1 MNAMAGAT
9 LVRTT
14 LTGVRPLGVRGEPL
28 HHAQAQLRAVVRRRL
43 GDRHFHLLA
52 EPQPHELGGRI
63 DWYSEVD
70 GTVRPLAS
78 LPEAERDATRADIDA
93 LLADIDRV
101 GQSLEAGPT
110 EDGKL
115 AGKSLRLAARRP
127 SDDYLF
133 LVGEQPVVVCWG
145 YDTEAAGAVL
155 PSAFVPTTVAA
166 AAPAAMTAAP
176 ASQPF
181 APMAVGPAG
190 AAVLV
195 RERFPWLFWLL
206 AALLAIVALM
216 LASYLLRQC
225 MPVPPDVT
233 VSRLPPEAPPPAQP
247 APPDPTIGLQ
257 GDLERAR
264 DEDGKLRATL
274 ASLRDEF
281 ARRYA
286 QCKAPEPPPR
296 QPDPPRVVERKPDPP
311 PKPPE
316 RKPDPPPKPQVERK
330 PEPPPKPPDDR
341 MRMPSAPTNDF
352 SFLKGCWRTDVFQHH
367 PTHVPGTTT
376 YCFDANGRGT
386 MTFRYNDG
394 RTCRAPAQARFMG
407 NTLRIVDSDT
417 RCSDGGNWSADH
429 LDCRSDQGT
438 VARCS
443 GQSQGNRWT
452 VNLHR
457 IN

>member
-1 MNAMAGAT
+1 MPGTT

-43 GDRHFHLLA
+43 GDRYFHLLA
-52 EPQPHELGGRI
+52 EPQPHDLGGRI
-63 DWYSEVD
+63 DWYSERD
-70 GTVRPLAS
+70 GTVRALAA
-78 LPEAERDATRADIDA
+78 LPETERDAARADIDA

-127 SDDYLF
+127 SDEYLF
-133 LVGEQPVVVCWG
+133 LVDDQPVVVCWG

-155 PSAFVPTTVAA
+155 PSAFTPTTVAA
-166 AAPAAMTAAP
+166 AAPPPVAVAA

-181 APMAVGPAG
+181 GTMAVGPGG

-195 RERFPWLFWLL
+195 REHFPWLFWLL
-206 AALLAIVALM
+206 AALLAILALM

-225 MPVPPDVT
+225 MPVPPDMN
-233 VSRLPPEAPPPAQP
+233 VSQLPPQAPQPAQP

-286 QCKAPEPPPR
+286 QCRPPEPPRP
-296 QPDPPRVVERKPDPP
+296 PDPPRVVERKPDPP
-311 PKPPE
+311 PPE

-330 PEPPPKPPDDR
+330 PDPPPKPPDDR
-341 MRMPSAPTNDF
+341 MRMPSAPTNDY
-352 SFLKGCWRTDVFQHH
+352 SFLKGCWRTDVFKHSPSH
-367 PTHVPGTTT
+367 PGGTTT

-386 MTFRYNDG
+386 MTFRNRDG
-394 RTCRAPAQARFMG
+394 RVCRAPATARFSG

-417 RCSDGGNWSADH
+417 RCSDGADWYADH
-429 LDCRSDQGT
+429 LDCRSDQGS

-443 GQSQGNRWT
+443 GQSQSDRWT